1 MNYPDDIR
9 DYDWHPNSPFYE
21 EFEESEEEEDVDEE
35 DVDEEDEWLLR
46 EELAELKNA
55 DRDNY

>member
-9 DYDWHPNSPFYE
+9 NYDWHPNSPFYE
-21 EFEESEEEEDVDEE
+21 EPEEPEEEEDVDEE
-35 DVDEEDEWLLR
+35 DECLLR